1 MLKVL
6 LKKQLSEIFRS
17 YFYDQKKNKARSKG
31 TVIAYMVLFVLLMA
45 GVLGGMFTGL
55 SIILCGTMVAAGM
68 DWLYFTMMGLLAVLL
83 GAFGSVFNTYAG
95 LYLAKDNDLLLSM
108 PIPVCTIIAARL
120 LGVYLMGLMY
130 AGVVL
135 LPAIIV
141 YLVVAQP
148 E

>member
-55 SIILCGTMVAAGM
+55 S
-68 DWLYFTMMGLLAVLL
+68 
-83 GAFGSVFNTYAG
+83 
-95 LYLAKDNDLLLSM
+95 LAKDNDLLLAM